1 MNHFALAAN
10 TIAVHKDGA
19 FQASSPKTFQGRPS
33 GRPFFLPPPYLA
45 FPFHGRIELADDES
59 QVRKL
64 QVANARPEDSG
75 RGLAHIPRALMAAL
89 GITEGDVIEIL
100 GKRVT
105 PARAVLPYSEDEGLE
120 LLRID
125 GLQRA
130 NAGVGSG
137 DFVEVRRAESKPAT
151 RVVFAPAQENL
162 RLQGSGEALKRT
174 FFARPLTA
182 GDTIA
187 TVGHQRA
194 DVPPNVAQFVRAP
207 AYALQ
212 EIRLAVISTTPRG
225 IVHIDE
231 NTEVELRAEYT
242 EAADTRRA
250 DVTYDD
256 IGGMAATIDQLREMV
271 ELPLRY
277 PELFQ
282 RLGVD
287 PPKGVL
293 LHGPP
298 GTGKTR
304 LARAV
309 ANESD
314 ATFHLINGPE
324 IMGSAYGE
332 SESRLRQVFEEAA
345 KTAPSI
351 VFIDE
356 IDSIAPKRGQVSGEA
371 EKRLVAQLLTL
382 MDGLEARAN
391 IVVIA
396 ATNRPE
402 AIDEALRR
410 PGRFD
415 REIVV
420 GVPDDRGRREI
431 LGIHTR
437 GMPLAENVDLNEL
450 ARTTYGFVGADLA
463 ALTRE
468 AAIEAVRRLMPQLN
482 LEDRSIPPEVLDTL
496 SVTREDFLE
505 AIKRVQP
512 SAMREVMVQA
522 PQVRWEDVG
531 GLDDAQMRLKEGVEL
546 PLKDPDA
553 FRRLGI
559 RPAKGFLLYGPPG
572 TGKTLLAKAV
582 AREAEANFI
591 ATKSSDLLSKWYGES
606 EQQIARLFARAR
618 QVAPCVIFI
627 DELDSLVP
635 SRGGGMGEPQVTERV
650 VNTILSEMD
659 GLEELQ
665 SVVVIGA
672 TNRPNLIDPALLRP
686 GRFDELIYV
695 GVPDKAGRERILR
708 IQTEK
713 MPLADDVDI
722 ASLAERTERYTG
734 ADLEDVVRRAGLVAL
749 RQSLETRQVTMAH
762 FDAAL
767 KDSRA
772 TVTPEMEDEY
782 QAMSGR
788 LKQQAS
794 AIQPIGFIAPGML
807 RGHGPKGED

>member
-1 MNHFALAAN
+1 M
-10 TIAVHKDGA
+10 
-19 FQASSPKTFQGRPS
+19 
-33 GRPFFLPPPYLA
+33 
-45 FPFHGRIELADDES
+45 ADEEKEPN
-59 QVRKL
+59 RL
-64 QVANARPEDSG
+64 QVANMRPDDSG
-75 RGLAHIPRALMAAL
+75 RGLARLPRSMMNAL
-89 GITEGDVIEIL
+89 GLAEGDVVEL
-100 GKRVT
+100 VGKRST
-105 PARAVLPYSEDEGLE
+105 PARAVLPYPEDEGLDIIR
-120 LLRID
+120 LD

-130 NAGVGSG
+130 NAEIGSG
-137 DFVEVRRAESKPAT
+137 DFVAIRKAESKPAQ
-151 RVVFAPAQENL
+151 RVVFAPAQKNL
-162 RLQGSGEALKRT
+162 RLHGSANALKRS
-174 FFARPLTA
+174 FGMKPVTA
-182 GDTIA
+182 GDIVA
-187 TVGHQRA
+187 TTGQQQ
-194 DVPPNVAQFVRAP
+194 VPRGDIPPELRQMLNAP

-212 EIRLAVISTTPRG
+212 EIRLTVVSTTPKG
-225 IVHIDE
+225 IVHIDA
-231 NTEVELRAEYT
+231 NTEIELRPEYI
-242 EAADTRRA
+242 EAKETRRA

-256 IGGMAATIDQLREMV
+256 LGGMGATIDQLREMV

-277 PELFQ
+277 PEIFE

-314 ATFHLINGPE
+314 ANFFHIAGPE

-332 SESRLRQVFEEAA
+332 SEKRLRQLFEEAA
-345 KTAPSI
+345 KAAPSI

-356 IDSIAPKRGQVSGEA
+356 IDSIAPKRGQVTGEA

-382 MDGLEARAN
+382 LDGLEPRQN
-391 IVVIA
+391 LIVIA

-415 REIVV
+415 REIIV
-420 GVPDDRGRREI
+420 GVPDQGGRREI

-437 GMPLAENVDLNEL
+437 GMPLGDQVDLNEL
-450 ARTTYGFVGADLA
+450 ARQTYGFVGADLA

-468 AAIEAVRRLMPQLN
+468 AAIEAVRRIMPRIN
-482 LEDRSIPPEVLDTL
+482 LEEGTIPPEVLDTL
-496 SVTREDFLE
+496 SVRREDFEQAL
-505 AIKRVQP
+505 KRVQP
-512 SAMREVMVQA
+512 SAMREVMVQV
-522 PQVRWEDVG
+522 PNIRWTDVG
-531 GLDDAQMRLKEGVEL
+531 GLGEAQERLREGVEL
-546 PLKDPDA
+546 PLKNPEA

-572 TGKTLLAKAV
+572 TGKTLLAKAT

-618 QVAPCVIFI
+618 QVAPTVIFI

-635 SRGGGMGEPQVTERV
+635 ARGGGLGEPQVTERV
-650 VNTILSEMD
+650 VNTILAEMD

-672 TNRPNLIDPALLRP
+672 TNRPNLVDPALLRP

-695 GVPDKAGRERILR
+695 SVPDESGRRRILA
-708 IQTEK
+708 IHTEG
-713 MPLADDVDI
+713 MPLGPDVDLD
-722 ASLAERTERYTG
+722 SLAARSDRFTG
-734 ADLEDVVRRAGLVAL
+734 ADLEDLVRRAGLFAL
-749 RQSLETRQVTMAH
+749 RESMDAGQVSMAH
-762 FDAAL
+762 FEKAL
-767 KDSRA
+767 KETRA
-772 TVTPEMEDEY
+772 SVTPEMEKDYE
-782 QAMSGR
+782 QIASKLKQDAMSAGGG
-788 LKQQAS
+788 
-794 AIQPIGFIAPGML
+794 IGFISPGML
-807 RGHGPKGED
+807 TPRGPKG

>member
-1 MNHFALAAN
+1 M
-10 TIAVHKDGA
+10 
-19 FQASSPKTFQGRPS
+19 
-33 GRPFFLPPPYLA
+33 
-45 FPFHGRIELADDES
+45 ADSED
-59 QVRKL
+59 QVRRV

-75 RGLAHIPRALMAAL
+75 RGLARIPRALMTAL
-89 GITEGDVIEIL
+89 GLQEGDVVEIT

-120 LLRID
+120 IIRLD

-137 DFVEVRRAESKPAT
+137 DFVELRKVESRPAT
-151 RVVFAPAQENL
+151 RVVFAPAQQNL
-162 RLQGSGEALKRT
+162 RLQGSSAALKRS
-174 FFARPLTA
+174 FYGRPLTA
-182 GDTIA
+182 GDVVA
-187 TVGHQRA
+187 TAGQQRVQQG
-194 DVPPNVAQFVRAP
+194 DMPPQLRQMLAAP

-212 EIRLAVISTTPRG
+212 EIRLVVVSSTPKG
-225 IVHIDE
+225 VVHIDE
-231 NTEVELRAEYT
+231 NTEVELRPEY
-242 EAADTRRA
+242 EEPQNRRA

-256 IGGMAATIDQLREMV
+256 IGGLAGAIDQLREMV

-314 ATFHLINGPE
+314 AEFFLINGPE

-332 SESRLRQVFEEAA
+332 SEKALREIFEQA
-345 KTAPSI
+345 TQNAPSI
-351 VFIDE
+351 IFIDE
-356 IDSIAPKRGQVSGEA
+356 IDSIAPKRGQVTGEA

-382 MDGLEARAN
+382 MDGLEPRAN
-391 IVVIA
+391 LVVIA

-415 REIVV
+415 REIVI
-420 GVPDDRGRREI
+420 GVPDERGRREI
-431 LGIHTR
+431 LAIHTR
-437 GMPLAENVDLNEL
+437 GMPLDSGVDLDEL
-450 ARTTYGFVGADLA
+450 ARTTYGFVGADLG
-463 ALTRE
+463 ALARE
-468 AAIEAVRRLMPQLN
+468 AAIEAVRRIMPRLN
-482 LEDRSIPPEVLDTL
+482 LEERTIPPEVLDTL
-496 SVTREDFLE
+496 SVVRDDFLE
-505 AIKRVQP
+505 ALKRVQP
-512 SAMREVMVQA
+512 SAMREVMVQK
-522 PQVRWEDVG
+522 PNVRWEDVG
-531 GLDDAQMRLKEGVEL
+531 GLDEARERLREGVEL
-546 PLKDPDA
+546 PLKNPDA

-618 QVAPCVIFI
+618 QVAPTVIFF

-635 SRGGGMGEPQVTERV
+635 MRGGGLGEPQVTERV
-650 VNTILSEMD
+650 VNTILAEMD

-686 GRFDELIYV
+686 GRFDELVYV
-695 GVPDKAGRERILR
+695 SVPDQAGRERILEVH
-708 IQTEK
+708 TAK
-713 MPLADDVDI
+713 MPLASDVDLGSI
-722 ASLAERTERYTG
+722 AARTERFTG
-734 ADLEDVVRRAGLVAL
+734 ADLEDLVRRAGLSAL
-749 RQSLETRQVTMAH
+749 RESLGNESVTMAH
-762 FDAAL
+762 FEKAL
-767 KDSRA
+767 GDTRA
-772 TVTPEMEDEY
+772 SVTPEMERDYE
-782 QAMSGR
+782 QIAANI
-788 LKQQAS
+788 KQDALS
-794 AIQPIGFIAPGML
+794 LQPIGFIAPGML
-807 RGHGPKGED
+807 TPRGPKGGD

>member
-1 MNHFALAAN
+1 MADPD
-10 TIAVHKDGA
+10 T
-19 FQASSPKTFQGRPS
+19 
-33 GRPFFLPPPYLA
+33 PPR
-45 FPFHGRIELADDES
+45 RI
-59 QVRKL
+59 
-64 QVANARPEDSG
+64 QVANSRPEDSG
-75 RGLAHIPRALMAAL
+75 RGLAHLPRTLMAAI
-89 GITEGDVIEIL
+89 GVGEGDVIEIV
-100 GKRVT
+100 GKQST
-105 PARAVLPYSEDEGLE
+105 PARAVGPYPEDEGLE

-137 DFVEVRRAESKPAT
+137 DFVEVRKAESKPAT
-151 RVVFAPAQENL
+151 RVVFAPAQQNL
-162 RLQGSGEALKRT
+162 RLQGSSNALKRT
-174 FFARPLTA
+174 FLGRPFCQGDVVATA
-182 GDTIA
+182 
-187 TVGHQRA
+187 GHQRVG
-194 DVPPNVAQFVRAP
+194 DMPPTVQRFMNAP
-207 AYALQ
+207 PYSLQ
-212 EIRLAVISTTPRG
+212 EVRLAVVSASPKG

-231 NTEVELRAEYT
+231 NTEIELRPEY
-242 EAADTRRA
+242 EEPQAARRA

-287 PPKGVL
+287 PPKGL
-293 LHGPP
+293 LLYGPP

-314 ATFHLINGPE
+314 AQFFLINGPE

-332 SESRLRQVFEEAA
+332 SEGRLREVFEQANKA
-345 KTAPSI
+345 APSI

-356 IDSIAPKRGQVSGEA
+356 IDSIAPKRGQVQGEA

-391 IVVIA
+391 LVVIA

-420 GVPDDRGRREI
+420 GVPDERGRREI

-437 GMPLAENVDLNEL
+437 GMPLGERVDLAEL
-450 ARTTYGFVGADLA
+450 ARTTFGFVGADLA
-463 ALTRE
+463 ALARE
-468 AAIEAVRRLMPQLN
+468 AAIEAVRRIMPRLN
-482 LEDRSIPPEVLDTL
+482 LEERTIPPEVLDTL

-505 AIKRVQP
+505 ALKRVQP

-522 PQVRWEDVG
+522 PTVRWEDVG
-531 GLDDAQMRLKEGVEL
+531 GLDAAQERLKEGVEL

-582 AREAEANFI
+582 AREAQANFI

-606 EQQIARLFARAR
+606 EQQISRLFARAR
-618 QVAPCVIFI
+618 QVAPTVIFI

-635 SRGGGMGEPQVTERV
+635 ARGGGLGEPQVTERV
-650 VNTILSEMD
+650 VNTILAEMD

-672 TNRPNLIDPALLRP
+672 TNRPNLVDPALLRP

-695 GVPDKAGRERILR
+695 GVPSAEGRRRILG
-708 IQTEK
+708 IHTQK
-713 MPLADDVDI
+713 MPLADDVDLDMV
-722 ASLAERTERYTG
+722 ARATDRFTG

-749 RQSLETRQVTMAH
+749 RRSLDAREVRHAD
-762 FDAAL
+762 FDEAL
-767 KDSRA
+767 TESRA
-772 TVTPEMEDEY
+772 SVTPEMERDYE
-782 QAMSGR
+782 QIAAR
-788 LKQQAS
+788 LKQDAA
-794 AIQPIGFIAPGML
+794 AIQPIGFAFPAREGSKKA
-807 RGHGPKGED
+807 R